1 MLPSSSG
8 LGHWP
13 LTSVTGVR
21 TPLGAPLFLSDRPIL
36 NALKAVYASSV
47 AVWVILA
54 LPSPPS
60 GKYHP

>member
-1 MLPSSSG
+1 
-8 LGHWP
+8 
-13 LTSVTGVR
+13 
-21 TPLGAPLFLSDRPIL
+21 L

-54 LPSPPS
+54 LPSPLL